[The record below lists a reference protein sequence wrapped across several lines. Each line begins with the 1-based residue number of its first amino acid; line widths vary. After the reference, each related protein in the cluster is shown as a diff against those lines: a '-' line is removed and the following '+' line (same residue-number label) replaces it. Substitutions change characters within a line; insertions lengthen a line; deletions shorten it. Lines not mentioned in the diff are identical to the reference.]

1 MEPNAQ
7 DTNQQTPQTIEV
19 IQNEDAVLTYTQK
32 QRQKIVERLMKL
44 EHDKLEGSDKTML
57 LMALDGMDRS
67 ALGRKR
73 LKSDENISASQ
84 AAVAGLIAKVL
95 ATPGALQAG
104 MMIDGITTRP
114 VPQLPADIPEPDLV
128 PGELDSGAPQMSYD
142 TFMAQ
147 SPD

>member
-1 MEPNAQ
+1 
-7 DTNQQTPQTIEV
+7 
-19 IQNEDAVLTYTQK
+19 
-32 QRQKIVERLMKL
+32 
-44 EHDKLEGSDKTML
+44 
-57 LMALDGMDRS
+57 
-67 ALGRKR
+67 
-73 LKSDENISASQ
+73 
-84 AAVAGLIAKVL
+84 VL

>member
-57 LMALDGMDRS
+57 LMA
-67 ALGRKR
+67 
-73 LKSDENISASQ
+73 
-84 AAVAGLIAKVL
+84 
-95 ATPGALQAG
+95 
-104 MMIDGITTRP
+104 
-114 VPQLPADIPEPDLV
+114 
-128 PGELDSGAPQMSYD
+128 
-142 TFMAQ
+142 
-147 SPD
+147 